1 MVTWADGADCTPPAP
16 ADARSSLARATGL
29 SRPTARILRT
39 SADIWSRQ
47 FLAER
52 ADLPKN
58 RGVSIFA
65 HPAVFMLGCLPAR
78 SAVPA
83 SADAL
88 RALIPRIDDGNDRSP
103 ALRALMHGIDRYEHR
118 RIADG
123 RCRHAADR
131 GFCMA
136 VMMHIGVVEHDLP
149 ASAQG
154 AVAIG
159 LAFDEAV
166 HQSALEILGAR
177 TRRKIDAGIADG
189 IVNAVD
195 IERIAH
201 DAMAYAITAASPGGV
216 AEQHDLRLGELDTR
230 GARRDGGVEI
240 EISADLLGARQLDL
254 AERERDAERGRAVG
268 DAHGVVNLAGDF
280 VAARVRLADGFDGEQ
295 RRLGLHVMHVTRSI
309 DPGVPHRR
317 FDRLRDFFHHR
328 RPADIL

>member
-16 ADARSSLARATGL
+16 ADARSSFARATGL
-29 SRPTARILRT
+29 SRPTAMILRT

-52 ADLPKN
+52 ADLP
-58 RGVSIFA
+58 
-65 HPAVFMLGCLPAR
+65 
-78 SAVPA
+78 
-83 SADAL
+83 
-88 RALIPRIDDGNDRSP
+88 
-103 ALRALMHGIDRYEHR
+103 
-118 RIADG
+118 
-123 RCRHAADR
+123 
-131 GFCMA
+131 
-136 VMMHIGVVEHDLP
+136 
-149 ASAQG
+149 QG

-201 DAMAYAITAASPGGV
+201 DAMAYAITAAGPGGV

-268 DAHGVVNLAGDF
+268 DAQGVVNLAGDF
-280 VAARVRLADGFDGEQ
+280 VAARVRLADGFDGE
-295 RRLGLHVMHVTRSI
+295 
-309 DPGVPHRR
+309 
-317 FDRLRDFFHHR
+317 
-328 RPADIL
+328 